1 MKNIT
6 KSPGTL
12 VLELIDRHR
21 LNCNRLSKE
30 IRCSQTALRLIS
42 LDRSRI
48 TTSIAIRLAKYFSTK
63 PEFWLMSQMKYDLI
77 KAENNKNLQKQLK
90 NIATVRGNLINKKP
104 TENETA

>member
-1 MKNIT
+1 MKKLY

-48 TTSIAIRLAKYFSTK
+48 TTSIAIRLAKFFSTK
-63 PEFWLMSQMKYDLI
+63 PEYWLLSQMKYDLD
-77 KAENNKNLQKQLK
+77 KAENNKILQRQLK
-90 NIATVRGNLINKKP
+90 NIATVRTNLNAKKP
-104 TENETA
+104 AENEAS

>member
-1 MKNIT
+1 MKNMN

-48 TTSIAIRLAKYFSTK
+48 TTSIAIRLAKFFSTK
-63 PEFWLMSQMKYDLI
+63 PEYWLLSQMKYDLD

-90 NIATVRGNLINKKP
+90 NIATVRTNVNTRKLA
-104 TENETA
+104 ENEAS